1 MLRLRY
7 DRLREARLRCV
18 SIKVFFLTIERDL
31 DIKLG
36 DTPGINMSPNTTLT
50 LCYLAID
57 SHNTHSQAF
66 SPFTSAYGSALCS
79 TSIERY

>member
-7 DRLREARLRCV
+7 DRLREARLRYI
-18 SIKVFFLTIERDL
+18 SIKVIERDL

-36 DTPGINMSPNTTLT
+36 NTPGINMSPNTILT

-57 SHNTHSQAF
+57 SYNTHS
-66 SPFTSAYGSALCS
+66 
-79 TSIERY
+79 